1 MVFTA
6 NETTDKNT
14 KWRERDGMRQRQTKS
29 KMNFLKERMRRKEKK
44 TETLNREIIKI
55 TLQRCKLMAIITIIN
70 ERINNKGTRR
80 EQFLSL
86 FNAHFNR
93 DVDHNVVIYAV

>member
-1 MVFTA
+1 MRWDRD
-6 NETTDKNT
+6 TDKI
-14 KWRERDGMRQRQTKS
+14 KDGFK
-29 KMNFLKERMRRKEKK
+29 RKNEKKIEKK

>member
-1 MVFTA
+1 
-6 NETTDKNT
+6 
-14 KWRERDGMRQRQTKS
+14 MRK
-29 KMNFLKERMRRKEKK
+29 KEKK
-44 TETLNREIIKI
+44 TETLSREIIKI